1 MDGRQGEHVSQ
12 CCGMG
17 DEENA
22 GQSMKC
28 LGIRHWKEG
37 VKTDACCVLVVGSSV
52 QGMKNERMEV
62 WGVSWLRCDGKS
74 LMVHAPIVFI
84 MPAYSDS

>member
-17 DEENA
+17 EEENA
-22 GQSMKC
+22 EQSMKC
-28 LGIRHWKEG
+28 FGIRHWKKG
-37 VKTDACCVLVVGSSV
+37 VETDACSVLVVGLR
-52 QGMKNERMEV
+52 MEWMENERMEIG
-62 WGVSWLRCDGKS
+62 GVPWLRGDWTS
-74 LMVHAPIVFI
+74 LMVHAPIVLI

>member
-1 MDGRQGEHVSQ
+1 M
-12 CCGMG
+12 
-17 DEENA
+17 
-22 GQSMKC
+22 
-28 LGIRHWKEG
+28 
-37 VKTDACCVLVVGSSV
+37 KTDGYCVLVVGSSV